1 MADASTPP
9 PKTPWHLWVVGVI
22 SLLWN
27 SVGVLDFTMTLLRNE
42 AYLKDFTR
50 EQRAYF
56 SAFPLWALLTWGIAT
71 WGSFVAAG
79 CLLGR
84 KPLAVQLYLVST
96 ICMVATTVYS
106 YVLSDGLKVM
116 GAHASSAVIFNGVI
130 FGVSVLE
137 VIYARALRRRGVL
150 R

>member
-1 MADASTPP
+1 MVDTTTPP
-9 PKTPWHLWVVGVI
+9 PKTPGHLRVIGVL

-27 SVGVLDFTMTLLRNE
+27 SIGALDFTMTLLRNE
-42 AYLKDFTR
+42 TYLKDFTP

-56 SAFPLWALLTWGIAT
+56 SGFPFWALLTWGIAT

-79 CLLGR
+79 SLLGR

-96 ICMVATTVYS
+96 ICMVATNVYS

-116 GAHASSAVIFNGVI
+116 GAHASSAVVFSGVI
-130 FGVSVLE
+130 FVVSVLE
-137 VIYARALRRRGVL
+137 VIYARAMHRRGML